1 MASPSYGYKSGPRE
15 IRTYPVKSG
24 ETWAN
29 GDILVLSS
37 GYLAKAAAGGKPFGV
52 AFGAVETAPSSDGLL
67 SAQVDVGE
75 TALYYYAV
83 GTGTITL
90 AMQGTACDLAG
101 DDTLDVTAS
110 ADDGF
115 YIVQADVTNN
125 AAWVRLRAS
134 AVAAGVV

>member
-1 MASPSYGYKSGPRE
+1 MASPNYGYKSGPTE

-37 GYLAKAAAGGKPFGV
+37 GYLAKASAGSKAFGV
-52 AFGAVETAPSSDGLL
+52 AFGAVETAPSADGNLQ
-67 SAQVDVGE
+67 AQVNVSDVS
-75 TALYYYAV
+75 LYYYPV
-83 GTGTITL
+83 GTGTVTV

-101 DDTLDVTAS
+101 AASLDVTAS
-110 ADDGF
+110 ADDVF

-125 AAWVRLRAS
+125 CAWVRLRAS
-134 AVAAGVV
+134 VIAPGVV

>member
-1 MASPSYGYKSGPRE
+1 MASPNYGYKSGQRE

-29 GDILVLSS
+29 GDILVLS
-37 GYLAKAAAGGKPFGV
+37 GYIAKAAAGGKPFGV

-67 SAQVDVGE
+67 SAQVDVSE
-75 TALYYYAV
+75 TALHYYKV

-90 AMQGTACDLAG
+90 AMQGTTVDLAG

-134 AVAAGVV
+134 ATAAGAV